1 MQGIQMVNLVSQ
13 YNRYKKSI
21 DARVNSVFEHG
32 KFIQGPEV
40 KEFERELANFLGVNH
55 VITCGN
61 GTDALQI
68 AFMAMDFKPGSEV
81 IIPAFAYA
89 ALPEVLLLLNLK
101 PVFVDVNEDT
111 FLIDIEEVKKKIG
124 PKTVAIAP
132 VHLFGQNADMEAL
145 HTIVK
150 ENNLKLIEDA
160 AQSLGSWYCSENIH
174 GASGCLG
181 DIGITS
187 FFPSKNLGC
196 FGDGGAIFTNNKDLA
211 EKARKI
217 ANHGQSK
224 KYYHDWVGL
233 NSRLDTMQAAIL
245 LAKLPHLESFI
256 NRRNEVAD
264 RYNSELT
271 NIVGIKLPKRDP
283 NGTHS
288 YHQYTIRL
296 ENSTIRDNL
305 ASHLSSKN
313 ISSMIYYPL
322 PLHRQKA
329 YSVLVDLPNS
339 ENLCNTVLS
348 LPICPELTKVEQFE
362 IINEIKFFFNQ

>member
-1 MQGIQMVNLVSQ
+1 MVNLVSH
-13 YNRYKKSI
+13 YNRYKKLI
-21 DARVNSVFEHG
+21 DARINSVLEHG

-40 KEFERELANFLGVNH
+40 REFEHELAKFLGVNH

-68 AFMAMDFKPGSEV
+68 AFMALNLKEGSEV
-81 IIPAFAYA
+81 IVPSFAYA
-89 ALPEVLLLLNLK
+89 ALPEVLLLLRLK
-101 PVFVDVNEDT
+101 PIFVDVNQDT
-111 FLIDIEEVKKKIG
+111 FLIDIKKVEEKITE
-124 PKTVAIAP
+124 KTVAIAP
-132 VHLFGQNADMEAL
+132 VHLFGQNANMEA
-145 HTIVK
+145 IVKIAK
-150 ENNLKLIEDA
+150 ENNLKIVEDA

-174 GASGCLG
+174 GASGCIG

-196 FGDGGAIFTNNKDLA
+196 FGDGGAIFTNDIDLA

-224 KYYHDWVGL
+224 KYYHDLVGL

-245 LAKLPHLESFI
+245 LAKLPHLESCI
-256 NRRNEVAD
+256 YGRVKVAE
-264 RYNSELT
+264 RYQSELSK
-271 NIVGIKLPKRDP
+271 ISSIKLPKRDS

-288 YHQYTIRL
+288 YHQYTIKL
-296 ENSTIRDNL
+296 ENSIIRDNL
-305 ASHLSSKN
+305 AAYLHSKN
-313 ISSMIYYPL
+313 IASMIYYPL

-329 YSVLVDLPNS
+329 YSVLIDLTVS
-339 ENLCNTVLS
+339 ENLCSTVLS
-348 LPICPELTKVEQFE
+348 LPICPELTEVEQFE

>member
-1 MQGIQMVNLVSQ
+1 MVNLVSQ
-13 YNRYKKSI
+13 YNRYKKLI
-21 DARVNSVFEHG
+21 DARINSVLEHG

-40 KEFERELANFLGVNH
+40 REFENELANFLGVNH

-68 AFMAMDFKPGSEV
+68 ACMALEFKEGSEV
-81 IIPAFAYA
+81 IIPSFAYA
-89 ALPEVLLLLNLK
+89 ALPEVLLLLKLK

-111 FLIDIEEVKKKIG
+111 FLIDIKQVEEKITD
-124 PKTVAIAP
+124 KTVAIAP
-132 VHLFGQNADMEAL
+132 VHLFGQNANMEAL
-145 HTIVK
+145 VKIAK
-150 ENNLKLIEDA
+150 ENNLKIIEDA

-196 FGDGGAIFTNNKDLA
+196 FGDGGAIFTNDSKLA
-211 EKARKI
+211 ERARKI

-224 KYYHDWVGL
+224 KYTHDIVGL

-245 LAKLPHLESFI
+245 LAKLTHLESFI
-256 NRRNEVAD
+256 NSRNEVAE
-264 RYNSELT
+264 RYHSELSA
-271 NIVGIKLPKRDP
+271 IESIKLPTRDV

-305 ASHLSSKN
+305 ASHLNSKN
-313 ISSMIYYPL
+313 IASMLYYPL

-329 YSVLVDLPNS
+329 YSLLVDLPVS
-339 ENLCNTVLS
+339 ENLCSTVLS
-348 LPICPELTKVEQFE
+348 LPICPELNEVEQLE
-362 IINEIKFFFNQ
+362 IINEIKFFFKQ